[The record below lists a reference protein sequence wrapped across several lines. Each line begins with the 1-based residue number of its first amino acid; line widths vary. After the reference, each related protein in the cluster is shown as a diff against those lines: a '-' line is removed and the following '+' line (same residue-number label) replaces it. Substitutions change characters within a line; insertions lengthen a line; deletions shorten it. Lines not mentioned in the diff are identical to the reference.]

1 MQKGSENDPSG
12 APHPRQSAT
21 ASAAMETM
29 LAELVDL
36 ARRLGASDAA
46 VVDAAAIVAE
56 ERLARFC
63 LPPGCPHYGLSAGCP
78 PHVGGP
84 QMFRDLLK
92 RYCHGLLVKI
102 DTSAELLSSE
112 SSKEL
117 FRRLHRIAAGVERN
131 AAALGCTAPRAICRR
146 IVPVPFLRGSDRLP
160 GDRRRRRVPVPRDG
174 QALPFRIRGKCGQPG
189 RPGRMADALGRA
201 AGRSPR
207 RRWRVDLRPDPGG
220 LRYFLT
226 GSCHSR

>member
-112 SSKEL
+112 GSKEL

-131 AAALGCTAPRAICRR
+131 AAALGCTAPRA
-146 IVPVPFLRGSDRLP
+146 F
-160 GDRRRRRVPVPRDG
+160 
-174 QALPFRIRGKCGQPG
+174 
-189 RPGRMADALGRA
+189 
-201 AGRSPR
+201 AG
-207 RRWRVDLRPDPGG
+207 
-220 LRYFLT
+220 
-226 GSCHSR
+226 GSCRSLFCEDQTGCRVIDEGGECRYPETARPSLSGYGVNVGNLAGLAGWQMRWAGQRGDPHAGGGVSIYALILVA